1 MYSRNLFKLI
11 LNNNNLTII
20 LNGMFRGLISLK
32 LLDLSRNKIQ
42 QIKSTA
48 FRDLK
53 QLEEI
58 YLNLNYL
65 IAIHKYLFN
74 LNTNLNKSDL
84 SHNKLRYI
92 ENNTFGNLNKL
103 ATVNL
108 HGNKLAY
115 IQKGMLT
122 GLSHGKFSH
131 YEASRSTVFNLLQ
144 LLIFLVKLCLSVTF
158 LNTGENRIRI
168 IEAKSFENMTNLN
181 RLNLDKNNIS
191 NIHRSMFTGLCALL
205 TLNLENNKIKA
216 IEDGSFLNLNL
227 YLDNITMN
235 FISWKYFLQKA
246 LTLNQSAPTPFLNLH
261 YHGNLTCSS
270 TLCWIIHGNDTSVSK
285 ATVRRI
291 YNQCDWKDICPS
303 KGINFNSI
311 RISVVCCVI
320 DYYSCFIFRSMWLT
334 RNTMLHYCTT
344 SGFNEANN
352 SIEDNF
358 CPFQYFCHCS
368 CAQFDQNVGEADCS
382 RENLAPLPGVI
393 TKANCSLCDCSCT
406 LFRRE
411 NCTEEC
417 AGNGRIPVVG
427 FKDKE
432 GSPAYCM
439 HVFVA
444 SLCHSSFV
452 EIQFHQTNY

>member
-1 MYSRNLFKLI
+1 MHKDAFNGLYKLHQLSLSKTLISGIPQGLFCNLENLHYLKVDHNYIKHIDVRMFGELKTAKPYHSPITNLAFNAKPYHSPFINLAFNAISTISNGTLMYSRNLFKLI

-58 YLNLNYL
+58 YLNLSYL
-65 IAIHKYLFN
+65 IVIHKYLFN
-74 LNTNLNKSDL
+74 VNTNLNKLDL

-131 YEASRSTVFNLLQ
+131 YEASRSTVFDLLQ
-144 LLIFLVKLCLSVTF
+144 LLIFVVKLCLSVTF
-158 LNTGENRIRI
+158 LNIGENRIRI
-168 IEAKSFENMTNLN
+168 IEAKSFENMTNLHG
-181 RLNLDKNNIS
+181 LNLDKNNIS

-216 IEDGSFLNLNL
+216 IEDGSFPSFNQNLNL

-246 LTLNQSAPTPFLNLH
+246 
-261 YHGNLTCSS
+261 
-270 TLCWIIHGNDTSVSK
+270 
-285 ATVRRI
+285 
-291 YNQCDWKDICPS
+291 
-303 KGINFNSI
+303 
-311 RISVVCCVI
+311 
-320 DYYSCFIFRSMWLT
+320 
-334 RNTMLHYCTT
+334 
-344 SGFNEANN
+344 
-352 SIEDNF
+352 
-358 CPFQYFCHCS
+358 
-368 CAQFDQNVGEADCS
+368 
-382 RENLAPLPGVI
+382 
-393 TKANCSLCDCSCT
+393 
-406 LFRRE
+406 
-411 NCTEEC
+411 
-417 AGNGRIPVVG
+417 
-427 FKDKE
+427 
-432 GSPAYCM
+432 
-439 HVFVA
+439 
-444 SLCHSSFV
+444 
-452 EIQFHQTNY
+452 